1 MPVIKAGTMRRK
13 GPGARLAVL
22 YLAAILLTAA
32 FIVFNQTPRHHQL
45 MAGLHDLRHVLL
57 LGFGGL
63 MFLELTALLGR
74 RWIRKR
80 SLYYA
85 VAGVIVLLAAV
96 RIEFNYL
103 PWDTLRYLHNA
114 IGGLAFLLLSA
125 VFDRPLRREHD
136 WLRGLPRRAFFL
148 LAMLILAFIF
158 QPLGPVAMSYA
169 GRSGAFPVI
178 VALTDDWQERFVR
191 VQDAMLFT
199 GRPPPAWTQ
208 RKNRQTAMISFEPVP
223 GAGVTVSEVY
233 PDWRTFNT
241 LRFQIYSELPTPVE
255 LILRIDDR
263 EAEAVA
269 GDRFEMQFVVNT
281 GLNDYEIP
289 HDTIRRGPADREL
302 RLQNVRHVGL
312 YSAGRPERFR
322 LFFSSMR
329 LVDRPRRD
337 AG

>member
-1 MPVIKAGTMRRK
+1 
-13 GPGARLAVL
+13 VL

-45 MAGLHDLRHVLL
+45 LAGLHDLRHVLL

-85 VAGVIVLLAAV
+85 VAGAIVLLAAV

-114 IGGLAFLLLSA
+114 LGGLAFLLLSA

-136 WLRGLPRRAFFL
+136 WLRGPPRRAVFA
-148 LAMLILAFIF
+148 LAVLILALIF
-158 QPLGPVAMSYA
+158 RPLGPVAMSYA
-169 GRSGAFPVI
+169 GRSGSFPV
-178 VALTDDWQERFVR
+178 VVVLTDDWQQRFVR
-191 VQDAMLFT
+191 MQDAMLFA
-199 GRPPPAWTQ
+199 GRPPPGWTQ
-208 RKNRQTAMISFEPVP
+208 RKGRETAMISFEPVA

-233 PDWRTFNT
+233 GDWRTYNT
-241 LRFQIYSELPTPVE
+241 LRFQIFSELPAQVE
-255 LILRIDDR
+255 LILRIDDH
-263 EAEAVA
+263 ESDAPD
-269 GDRFEMQFVVNT
+269 GDRFEMPLVVNS

-289 HDTIRRGPADREL
+289 HDRIRRGPEGRQ
-302 RLQNVRHVGL
+302 LQLQRVRHVGL
-312 YSAGRPERFR
+312 YSAGHPERFR

-329 LVDRPRRD
+329 LVDRPKRD